1 LLNYLTWRDTKTSYI
16 IFSKNVDV
24 KRVINRSKELVQA
37 HPNFM
42 AMEKTMSDSCI
53 TYRFK
58 QNGETSKECFMTLHV
73 FDLGSRETNLRI
85 AGQVPD
91 GSIGTPIGTLTT

>member
-1 LLNYLTWRDTKTSYI
+1 
-16 IFSKNVDV
+16 
-24 KRVINRSKELVQA
+24 
-37 HPNFM
+37 
-42 AMEKTMSDSCI
+42 MSDSCI